1 MCLIL
6 EYYIKQLQ
14 QLMQFVQ
21 EFVVSVRNSRAN
33 RHYTL
38 LLLLYIYAVLPR
50 EQSHKADSLSLDPG
64 VRWLY

>member
-1 MCLIL
+1 MCPIL

-14 QLMQFVQ
+14 QLMQLVQ

-33 RHYTL
+33 GHYTL

-50 EQSHKADSLSLDPG
+50 EQSH
-64 VRWLY
+64 